1 MTCLGIQLRYFARVT
16 CPKFATKETAAES
29 NKRKRKEVTSVTK
42 VPDSNARKPK
52 TFNTKTIKLHSLG
65 DYVSH
70 IRTHGTTDSY
80 DTGIVSY
87 DHRTCNKPGSDASLQ
102 SELSHGRVK
111 TRQKA
116 RTSKKNTMRQLGN
129 IDFVESQVR
138 RIAAKV
144 DAAGVPMGLIPSPST
159 VAPTA
164 RYHIAQDTKKPLV
177 LGEWLINHSDD
188 PALKVMN
195 LFISR
200 LHRFK
205 ALTEH
210 CRTSTPTSNNTSMHA
225 SVSQTHHTIMVTT
238 RTLSFKTASSIN
250 IQLYE

>member
-1 MTCLGIQLRYFARVT
+1 MDL
-16 CPKFATKETAAES
+16 
-29 NKRKRKEVTSVTK
+29 
-42 VPDSNARKPK
+42 
-52 TFNTKTIKLHSLG
+52 
-65 DYVSH
+65 
-70 IRTHGTTDSY
+70 Y
-80 DTGIVSY
+80 DTGIISY
-87 DHRTCNKPGSDASLQ
+87 DHSTCNKPGSDALPQ
-102 SELSHGRVK
+102 SELSHGHVK
-111 TRQKA
+111 TQQKA
-116 RTSKKNTMRQLGN
+116 HTSKNTMQQLGN

-144 DAAGVPMGLIPSPST
+144 DAAGVPMGLIPSLST

-164 RYHIAQDTKKPLV
+164 RYHIAQDTKKPLI
-177 LGEWLINHSDD
+177 LSEWLINHSDD

-200 LHRFK
+200 LHHFK

-225 SVSQTHHTIMVTT
+225 SVSQTHRTIMVTT